1 MTDGEQETARVV
13 ADVPAD
19 VKQTAKEK
27 LPFGGL
33 SEEIQD
39 TLERIA
45 YGEELGQRSRLER
58 RREELQ
64 ADLRDA
70 RERRREVDAGIAT
83 LEDKIDGVDEK
94 LSSLTSREDKYEAK
108 IEELEAM
115 LRQDGTRLDP
125 AHAAVKRAAET
136 GCVEPQGVVET
147 LKERNPDVPTY
158 AFEDG
163 LHDRNTWAGL
173 EPDTA
178 TLPVGKR
185 EGVEE

>member
-1 MTDGEQETARVV
+1 MTDENTETARVV

-19 VKQTAKEK
+19 VKETAKEK
-27 LPFGGL
+27 LPFGGI
-33 SEEIQD
+33 SEEIQN

-58 RREELQ
+58 RREALRSE
-64 ADLRDA
+64 LRDA
-70 RERRREVDAGIAT
+70 RERRRDIDAEIAT
-83 LEDKIDGVDEK
+83 LEDRINGVDDK
-94 LSSLTSREDKYEAK
+94 LSSLTSREDKFEAK

-125 AHAAVKRAAET
+125 DHAAVKRAAET
-136 GCVEPQGVVET
+136 GGVEPEGVVET

-163 LHDRNTWAGL
+163 LHDRNTWDGL
-173 EPDTA
+173 DSDTA
-178 TLPVGKR
+178 TLPVNER
-185 EGVEE
+185 TGVEE